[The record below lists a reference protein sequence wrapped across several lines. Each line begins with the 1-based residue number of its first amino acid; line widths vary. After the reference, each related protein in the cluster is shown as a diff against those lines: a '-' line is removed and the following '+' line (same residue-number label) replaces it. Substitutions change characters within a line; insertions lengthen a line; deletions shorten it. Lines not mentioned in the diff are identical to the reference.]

1 MRKPRIK
8 PVHNKP
14 IMVKG
19 KIIGHYS
26 MNSRGEVTIRTKP
39 PKF

>member
-1 MRKPRIK
+1 MKKPRMK

-14 IMVKG
+14 VRVKG
-19 KIIGHYS
+19 KKIGSYS
-26 MNSRGEVTIRTKP
+26 VSSSGRVTIRTKP